1 MPQVTLEQAAV
12 VLGVSVDTVRRRVR
26 LGQLTAHRD
35 PTGRSL
41 VAVPAAPLLPTEI
54 ERLSQQDREQLL
66 ALRRDNVHLS
76 ALVEELRRQQARL
89 EQHSATLREQLAAAI
104 EAQRDLHRL
113 LARAQDQISRLLP
126 VPGAGSHQ

>member
-35 PTGRSL
+35 ATGRSL

-113 LARAQDQISRLLP
+113 LAQAQDQISRLLP